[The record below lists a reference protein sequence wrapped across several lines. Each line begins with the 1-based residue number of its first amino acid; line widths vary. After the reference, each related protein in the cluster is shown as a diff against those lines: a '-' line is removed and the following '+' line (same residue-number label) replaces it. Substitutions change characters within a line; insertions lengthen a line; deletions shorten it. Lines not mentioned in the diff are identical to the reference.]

1 MLRKILSFGLI
12 LGVQFTA
19 PLIAVAA
26 ELEEIQERGRLI
38 VAVKDNWR
46 PLGYRNEAGELIGL
60 EIDIARRLAEEL
72 LGDPEAV
79 VLEPVSNLE
88 RLSTVLE
95 GRADLAIAG
104 VTATGPRSRLVSFS
118 IPYYLDGVALVTRD
132 SNIREL
138 ADIGAQPIAVL
149 EGSSAIEH
157 LRHQLPTV
165 NLIGVNSYEAA
176 RTAVE
181 SNRAAAFAGDVTVLT
196 GWIQEYADYHLLPT
210 VLSVEP
216 LAIVIPKGVQ
226 YSPLRRRINSA
237 ITHWIEGGWLEE
249 RTTHWGLP

>member
-1 MLRKILSFGLI
+1 MLRKLLGFGLI

-26 ELEEIQERGRLI
+26 ELAEIQERGRLI

-46 PLGYRNEAGELIGL
+46 PLGYRNAAGELIGL
-60 EIDIARRLAEEL
+60 EIDLARRLAEEL

-104 VTATGPRSRLVSFS
+104 VTMTGPRSRLVSFS
-118 IPYYLDGVALVTRD
+118 LPYYLDGAAIVTRD
-132 SNIREL
+132 SAIREL
-138 ADIGAQPIAVL
+138 ADVGAHPIAVL
-149 EGSSAIEH
+149 EGSSAIAH
-157 LRHQLPTV
+157 LRHHLPTV
-165 NLIGVNSYEAA
+165 NLLAVNSYEDA
-176 RTAVE
+176 
-181 SNRAAAFAGDVTVLT
+181 RAALEGNQAVAFAGDVTILT
-196 GWIQEYADYHLLPT
+196 GWIQEYTDYHLLPT

-216 LAIVIPKGVQ
+216 LAIVMPKGVQ
-226 YSPLRRRINSA
+226 YSPLRRRINAA
-237 ITHWIEGGWLEE
+237 ITDWIEDGWMEE